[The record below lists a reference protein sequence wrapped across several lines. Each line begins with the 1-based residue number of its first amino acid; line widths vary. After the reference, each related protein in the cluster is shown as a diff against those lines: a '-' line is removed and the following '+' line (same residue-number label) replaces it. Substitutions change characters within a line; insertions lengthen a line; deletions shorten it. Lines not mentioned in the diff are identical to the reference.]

1 MMRDRWIGDRPYI
14 PNANTTTGDV
24 ILSGALAFMVLLVA
38 VAWVVLARPAW
49 VYRVIEW
56 LG

>member
-1 MMRDRWIGDRPYI
+1 MRDRWIGDRPYI

-38 VAWVVLARPAW
+38 VAWVVLARPTW